1 MADAQAT
8 NAPFYRQWG
17 LKTKL
22 TLAFLL
28 IGLVPALITTLI
40 ATFQSRAD
48 VEQKVYNQLSAIN
61 EMKRKELTAYFHER
75 EVDIKILAEAV
86 PHLPPQ
92 SYAQFFADYIN
103 DYGYYD
109 LFLVDET
116 GYVYF
121 TVTHEA
127 DYQTNM
133 FTGTYASSGLGKL
146 LRQVASTGQFGI
158 TDFAPYAPSNDA
170 PAAFIA
176 EPMSNGHLL
185 ALQLSSDKIRDTMA
199 IRSGMG
205 DTGENFLV
213 GPDYRMRSDSL
224 LDPENRSLVA
234 SFAGTVED
242 NGVDNPS
249 VRAALRG
256 ESGIAL
262 VDGYNGH
269 EVLSA
274 YGALDIGNIRWAVI
288 SEMNADE
295 AFASLERTGW
305 IILVTLALVSSV
317 VALFGLMF
325 SRALANPIIAAAKTA
340 ETVSQG
346 DLTGEV
352 EVTRFDEVGQLQR
365 ALGEMTQR
373 LKLVIGE
380 LTQVAGQQASTA
392 EELAA
397 VTEQTSAS
405 AAEQQSQSAQAV
417 TATTQM
423 TATISEVAA
432 TTAQASS
439 VCDEV
444 MKKSQEGTSHIQHT
458 YQSLVSLGDTT
469 RSTAEEMVQL
479 RQNSDKIVNVLGVI
493 KQISEQINLLALNAA
508 IEAARAGEHGR
519 GFAVVADEVRK
530 LAQSTQEST
539 TEIEGIIESIVSS
552 TNSAAEMMHAN
563 VGQAT
568 EVQEI
573 AQMATEI
580 NEQVSAEVKGI
591 NDMVT
596 QIATAAEEQASTI
609 EEIARNIEVIDTGI
623 RETEEATRTIADSSG
638 ELSQLSGQ
646 LEQQTRQ
653 FSL

>member
-1 MADAQAT
+1 MAEAQA
-8 NAPFYRQWG
+8 ADVPFYRRWS

-28 IGLVPALITTLI
+28 IGLSPALITTLI
-40 ATFQSRAD
+40 ATLQSRAD

-61 EMKRKELTAYFHER
+61 EMKRKELDAYFHER
-75 EVDIKILAEAV
+75 EVDIKILAQAV
-86 PHLPPQ
+86 PHLPRQ
-92 SYAQFFADYIN
+92 EFTRFFANYIQ

-133 FTGTYASSGLGKL
+133 FNGIYASSGLGTL
-146 LRQVASTGQFGI
+146 LREVASTHSFGI
-158 TDFAPYAPSNDA
+158 TDFAPYAPSNDS

-176 EPMSNGHLL
+176 QPMANGHFL

-205 DTGENFLV
+205 ETGENFLV

-224 LDPENRSLVA
+224 LDPDNRSLEA
-234 SFAGTVED
+234 SFAGTVEA
-242 NGVDNPS
+242 NGVDNAS
-249 VRAALRG
+249 IRAALRG
-256 ESGIAL
+256 ESGIGL
-262 VDGYNGH
+262 VEGYNGH
-269 EVLSA
+269 QVLSA
-274 YGALDIGNIRWAVI
+274 YGALEIGSIRWAVI
-288 SEMNADE
+288 SEMDADE
-295 AFASLERTGW
+295 AFASLEQTAW
-305 IILVTLALVSSV
+305 TIAITLALVSTA
-317 VALFGLMF
+317 VALFGLIF
-325 SRALANPIIAAAKTA
+325 SRSLANPIIAAANA
-340 ETVSQG
+340 AHTVAQGNLSQ
-346 DLTGEV
+346 EV
-352 EVTRFDEVGQLQR
+352 EVSRFDEVGQLQR

-373 LKLVIGE
+373 LKAVLSE
-380 LTQVAGQQASTA
+380 LTQVAGQQATTA
-392 EELAA
+392 EELAT

-423 TATISEVAA
+423 TATIAEVAA
-432 TTAQASS
+432 TTSQASS

-444 MKKSQEGTSHIQHT
+444 VKKAQEGTSHIQHT
-458 YQSLVSLGDTT
+458 YHSLVSLGETT
-469 RSTAEEMVQL
+469 RSTAEEMTQL

-493 KQISEQINLLALNAA
+493 KQISEQTNLLALNAA

-539 TEIEGIIESIVSS
+539 TEIEGIIESIVTS

-563 VGQAT
+563 VTQAT

-573 AQMATEI
+573 AQLATAI

-596 QIATAAEEQASTI
+596 QIATAAEQQATTI

-646 LEQQTRQ
+646 LEQQTQQ
-653 FSL
+653 FTL